1 MLLICK
7 STKSELIYIYCRRSV
22 NGNKRSC
29 IKIRIL
35 TKTLAPGRGNLGGGG
50 RLRERRDGGAG
61 RGGGSWGERCSG
73 THSFRFFKRGFLN
86 ERFHYKEDGTSHILH
101 LSDGRYKFV
110 LFSMLQVLQTE
121 LVSKTHETERYYRT
135 KSKILFVNMLTL
147 HSQQK

>member
-110 LFSMLQVLQTE
+110 LFSMLQSNASCKLNSPQKLMKPKDTIGQKV
-121 LVSKTHETERYYRT
+121 RYYLL
-135 KSKILFVNMLTL
+135 IC
-147 HSQQK
+147 